1 MTTHI
6 DSEYQASAIEPQVQQ
21 DWESRKAFKV
31 ADTVEGPRRYIL
43 SMFPYPSG
51 KLHMGHVR
59 NYTIGDV
66 ISRFHTLKGE
76 TVLQPMGWD
85 AFGLPAENAAIAHQ
99 VAPAKWT
106 FENIAYMRDQ
116 LKKLGLAVDWDRE
129 FATCTPEYYRWE
141 QWLFV
146 QLYKKGLIYRKLSTV
161 NWDPVDQTVLANE
174 QVENGRGWRS
184 GALVEKRDIPMYYF
198 RITDYAQELLDDLDT
213 LKDGWP
219 QQVLTMQRNWIGRS
233 QGMEITFPSA
243 NTEVYADGLTVFTTR
258 ADTLMGVTYVAVA
271 AEHPMALKA
280 AETNPTLAAFIEECR
295 MGSVA
300 EADLATAEKKGMAT
314 GLSVEHPVTGKKI
327 PVWIA
332 NYVLMS
338 YGSGAVMAVP
348 AHDERDFE
356 FANKYNL
363 PIKQVI
369 QIDQPNAEDIKYLTE
384 LKLLALNKGGDFH
397 YEKFITIVKPTS
409 EILSNILKMI
419 EKNIF
424 IKDNL
429 NYKIDH
435 IVDYLKKRI
444 HKLSGREVP
453 YKKFSTTEWQE
464 WYGSKE
470 GKLVNSGEFDGL
482 DLQGA
487 YNAFLA
493 KLEPT
498 ELANS
503 KVQFRLRD
511 WGVSRQ
517 RYWGCPIPMINCPSC
532 GQVPVPED
540 QLPVVLPT
548 DVVPDGSGNPLN
560 KMPEFYE
567 TKCPSCH
574 GDARR
579 ETDTL
584 DTFVESSWYY
594 ARYASPDFTDGL
606 VKPEAAQ
613 TWLPVNQYIGGVE
626 HAILHLLYAR
636 FFHKLMRDEG
646 VVQGDEPFTNLL
658 TQGMVLA
665 DTFYREAESGKKTW
679 FNPADIELE
688 KDDKGRVLSAKYS
701 GDGQEVVVGGQEKM
715 SKSKNN
721 GIDPQSIIDQY
732 GADTARVFMMFA
744 APPDQSLEWSDAGV
758 EGANRFLKRLWRLA
772 TGFLEKGNN
781 ASNIDKAALSTAA
794 QDLRRKTHETIQK
807 VGDDIERRHAF
818 NTAIAAMMEL
828 LNANNKFEAQDDN
841 DAAVARESITT
852 LLTLLAPF
860 APHLSQTLLAEFGI
874 ELEKVLF
881 PAVDE
886 SALTRNTQTIV
897 VQVNGK
903 LRGKLEVSV
912 DASKDDILAQAK
924 ALPEVQQFLTGPTK
938 KEIVVPNKLVNLVV

>member
-1 MTTHI
+1 MTTSHI

-21 DWESRKAFKV
+21 DWDNRKVFKV
-31 ADTVEGPRRYIL
+31 ADTVEGKHRYIL

-66 ISRFHTLKGE
+66 ISRFYRLKGE

-116 LKKLGLAVDWDRE
+116 LKKLGLSVDWDRE
-129 FATCTPEYYRWE
+129 FATCTPEYYHWE

-213 LKDGWP
+213 LQDGWP

-233 QGMEITFPSA
+233 TGMEITFPSA
-243 NTEVYADGLTVFTTR
+243 NTEIYADGLTVYTTR

-271 AEHPMALKA
+271 AEHPLALKA
-280 AETNPTLAAFIEECR
+280 AENNPELAAFIEECR

-314 GLSVEHPVTGKKI
+314 GLFVKHPVTGDEL

-356 FANKYNL
+356 FANKFNL

-369 QIDQPNAEDIKYLTE
+369 DAKAADD
-384 LKLLALNKGGDFH
+384 A
-397 YEKFITIVKPTS
+397 
-409 EILSNILKMI
+409 
-419 EKNIF
+419 
-424 IKDNL
+424 
-429 NYKIDH
+429 
-435 IVDYLKKRI
+435 DY
-444 HKLSGREVP
+444 SA
-453 YKKFSTTEWQE
+453 TEWQE

-482 DLQGA
+482 DFQA
-487 YNAFLA
+487 AFDAFLA
-493 KLEPT
+493 KLEPQG
-498 ELANS
+498 LANA

-517 RYWGCPIPMINCPSC
+517 RYWGCPIPMINCNTC

-567 TKCPSCH
+567 TKCPCCG

-594 ARYASPDFTDGL
+594 ARYASPDFTGGM

-613 TWLPVNQYIGGVE
+613 NWLPVNQYIGGVE

-646 VVQGDEPFTNLL
+646 VVQGNEPFTNLL

-665 DTFYREAESGKKTW
+665 DTFYREAENGKKTW

-688 KDDKGRVLSAKYS
+688 RDEKGRILSAKYS
-701 GDGQEVVVGGQEKM
+701 GDGQEVIIGGQEKM

-721 GIDPQSIIDQY
+721 GIDPQAIIDQY

-758 EGANRFLKRLWRLA
+758 EGANRFLKRVWRLA
-772 TGFLEKGNN
+772 AGFLETGNQTTT
-781 ASNIDKAALSTAA
+781 IDTANLSKDA

-818 NTAIAAMMEL
+818 NTAIAALMEL
-828 LNANNKFEAQDDN
+828 LNATNKFEAKDDN
-841 DAAVARESITT
+841 DAAVAREAITT

-860 APHLSQTLLAEFGI
+860 APHLSQTLLTQFGI
-874 ELEKVLF
+874 DLTAAAF
-881 PAVDE
+881 PQVDE

-903 LRGKLEVSV
+903 LRGKLDVAV
-912 DASKDDILAQAK
+912 DISKDDLLALAK

>member
-1 MTTHI
+1 MTTPHI
-6 DSEYQASAIEPQVQQ
+6 DPEYQASAIEPQIQK
-21 DWESRKAFKV
+21 DWADRQVFKV
-31 ADTVEGPRRYIL
+31 ADTVTQKHRYIL

-66 ISRFHTLKGE
+66 ISRFYRLKGE
-76 TVLQPMGWD
+76 AVLQPMGWD
-85 AFGLPAENAAIAHQ
+85 AFGLPAENAAIAHK
-99 VAPAKWT
+99 VAPAQWT

-116 LKKLGLAVDWDRE
+116 LKRLGLSVDWDRE
-129 FATCTPEYYRWE
+129 FATCTPEYYHWE

-198 RITDYAQELLDDLDT
+198 RITDYAQELLDDLDQ
-213 LKDGWP
+213 LQAGWP

-233 QGMEITFPSA
+233 QGMEIIFPSA
-243 NTEVYADGLTVFTTR
+243 DPSRYADPITVYTTR
-258 ADTLMGVTYVAVA
+258 GDTLMGASYVAVA
-271 AEHPMALKA
+271 AEHPLALQA
-280 AETNPTLAAFIEECR
+280 AENNATLKAFIEECR

-314 GLSVEHPVTGKKI
+314 GYFVEHPLTGAKL

-356 FANKYNL
+356 FANKYQL
-363 PIKQVI
+363 PIQQVI
-369 QIDQPNAEDIKYLTE
+369 DAQGAEDRPFDAT
-384 LKLLALNKGGDFH
+384 
-397 YEKFITIVKPTS
+397 V
-409 EILSNILKMI
+409 
-419 EKNIF
+419 
-424 IKDNL
+424 
-429 NYKIDH
+429 
-435 IVDYLKKRI
+435 
-444 HKLSGREVP
+444 
-453 YKKFSTTEWQE
+453 WQE
-464 WYGSKE
+464 WYGAKH
-470 GKLVNSGEFDGL
+470 GKLVHSAEFDGL
-482 DLQGA
+482 DFDTA
-487 YNAFLA
+487 YSAILA
-493 KLEPT
+493 KLEAKN
-498 ELANS
+498 LGNS

-517 RYWGCPIPMINCPSC
+517 RYWGCPIPMINCTQC
-532 GQVPVPED
+532 GQVPVPEE
-540 QLPVVLPT
+540 QLPVILPT

-560 KMPEFYE
+560 KMPEFYQ
-567 TKCPSCH
+567 TTCPSC
-574 GDARR
+574 GGEARR

-594 ARYASPDFTDGL
+594 ARFASPDFQAGL
-606 VKPEAAQ
+606 VSAEAAQ

-646 VVQGDEPFTNLL
+646 VVQGNEPFSHLL

-665 DTFYREAESGKKTW
+665 DTYYREDANGKKTW
-679 FNPADIELE
+679 FNPADIELTR
-688 KDDKGRVLSAKYS
+688 DDKGRILKAVYRE
-701 GDGQEVVVGGQEKM
+701 DGEEVVVGGQEKM

-721 GIDPQSIIDQY
+721 GIDPQQIIDLY

-758 EGANRFLKRLWRLA
+758 EGANRFLKRVWRM
-772 TGFLEKGNN
+772 TYNF
-781 ASNIDKAALSTAA
+781 LSTGATQRDFDASKLSPAA
-794 QDLRRKTHETIQK
+794 QDLRRKTHQTIEK
-807 VGDDIERRHAF
+807 VSDDIERRFAF
-818 NTAIAAMMEL
+818 NTSIAALMEL
-828 LNANNKFEAQDDN
+828 LNAINKFAAKTADDHAVSFEAI
-841 DAAVARESITT
+841 RS
-852 LLTLLAPF
+852 LLILLAPF
-860 APHLSQTLLAEFGI
+860 APHLSQVLLAELG
-874 ELEKVLF
+874 LDLTTQQL
-881 PAVDE
+881 PQVDP
-886 SALTRNTQTIV
+886 SALVSNTQTIV

-903 LRGKLEVSV
+903 LRAKLEVAV
-912 DASKDDILAQAK
+912 DTDKDELIALAK
-924 ALPEVQQFLTGPTK
+924 ALPEVQQFLTGATK
-938 KEIVVPNKLVNLVV
+938 KEIVVPNKLVNFVV

>member
-1 MTTHI
+1 MTTSHI
-6 DSEYQASAIEPQVQQ
+6 DPEYQASAIEPNVQQ

-31 ADTVEGPRRYIL
+31 ADTVEGKHRYIL

-66 ISRFHTLKGE
+66 ISRFHRLKGE

-116 LKKLGLAVDWDRE
+116 LKKLGLSVDWDRE
-129 FATCTPEYYRWE
+129 FATCTPEYYHWE

-198 RITDYAQELLDDLDT
+198 RITDYAQELLDDLDS

-243 NTEVYADGLTVFTTR
+243 NPEIYADDLTVYTTR
-258 ADTLMGVTYVAVA
+258 GDTLMGVTYVAVA

-280 AETNPTLAAFIEECR
+280 AESNPKLAAFIEECR

-314 GLSVEHPVTGKKI
+314 GLSVKHPITGEAV

-356 FANKYNL
+356 FANKFGLN
-363 PIKQVI
+363 IKQVI
-369 QIDQPNAEDIKYLTE
+369 DAKGAEDQ
-384 LKLLALNKGGDFH
+384 A
-397 YEKFITIVKPTS
+397 
-409 EILSNILKMI
+409 
-419 EKNIF
+419 
-424 IKDNL
+424 
-429 NYKIDH
+429 
-435 IVDYLKKRI
+435 
-444 HKLSGREVP
+444 
-453 YKKFSTTEWQE
+453 FSATEWQE
-464 WYGSKE
+464 WYGSKD
-470 GKLVNSGEFDGL
+470 GTLVNSGEFDGL
-482 DLQGA
+482 
-487 YNAFLA
+487 AFQA
-493 KLEPT
+493 AFDAFITKLEPQK
-498 ELANS
+498 LANT

-517 RYWGCPIPMINCPSC
+517 RYWGCPIPMINCNTC
-532 GQVPVPED
+532 GQVPVPEE
-540 QLPVVLPT
+540 QLPVILPT

-567 TKCPSCH
+567 TKCPCC
-574 GDARR
+574 GADARR

-594 ARYASPDFTDGL
+594 ARYASPDFTGGL

-613 TWLPVNQYIGGVE
+613 SWLPVNQYIGGVE

-646 VVQGDEPFTNLL
+646 VVQGNEPFTNLL

-688 KDDKGRVLSAKYS
+688 KDEKGRILSAKYT

-758 EGANRFLKRLWRLA
+758 EGSNRFLKRVWRLT

-781 ASNIDKAALSTAA
+781 ATAIDVANLSKDA

-818 NTAIAAMMEL
+818 NTAIAAQMEL
-828 LNANNKFEAQDDN
+828 LNACNKFEANTDN
-841 DAAVARESITT
+841 DIAVERESIIA
-852 LLTLLAPF
+852 LLTMLAPF
-860 APHLSQTLLAEFGI
+860 APHLSQTLLAQFDI
-874 ELEKVLF
+874 DLTTTLF
-881 PAVDE
+881 PEVDA

-912 DASKDDILAQAK
+912 DTSKEDILAQAK

>member
-1 MTTHI
+1 MTISHI
-6 DSEYQASAIEPQVQQ
+6 DPEYQASAIEPNVQQ
-21 DWESRKAFKV
+21 DWEARKVFKV
-31 ADTVEGPRRYIL
+31 ADTCEGKHRYIL

-51 KLHMGHVR
+51 RLHMGHVR

-66 ISRFHTLKGE
+66 ISRFHRLKGE

-116 LKKLGLAVDWDRE
+116 LKKLGLSVDWDRE
-129 FATCTPEYYRWE
+129 FATCTPEYYHWE

-213 LKDGWP
+213 LKEGWP

-243 NTEVYADGLTVFTTR
+243 NPELYADDLTVYTTR
-258 ADTLMGVTYVAVA
+258 GDTLMGVTYVAVA
-271 AEHPMALKA
+271 AEHPMALQA
-280 AETNPTLAAFIEECR
+280 AENNPTLKAFIEECR

-300 EADLATAEKKGMAT
+300 EADLAVAEKKGMAT
-314 GLSVEHPVTGKKI
+314 GLFVKHPVTGEAV

-356 FANKYNL
+356 FANKFGLN
-363 PIKQVI
+363 IKQVI
-369 QIDQPNAEDIKYLTE
+369 DAKGADDAE
-384 LKLLALNKGGDFH
+384 
-397 YEKFITIVKPTS
+397 
-409 EILSNILKMI
+409 
-419 EKNIF
+419 
-424 IKDNL
+424 
-429 NYKIDH
+429 
-435 IVDYLKKRI
+435 
-444 HKLSGREVP
+444 
-453 YKKFSTTEWQE
+453 FSSTQWQE

-470 GKLVNSGEFDGL
+470 GTLVNSAEFDGL
-482 DLQGA
+482 TFQA
-487 YNAFLA
+487 AFDALIA
-493 KLEPT
+493 KLEPQQ
-498 ELANS
+498 LANT

-517 RYWGCPIPMINCPSC
+517 RYWGCPIPMINCETC
-532 GQVPVPED
+532 GQVPVPEE
-540 QLPVVLPT
+540 QLPVILPT

-560 KMPEFYE
+560 KMPEFYQ
-567 TKCPSCH
+567 TSCPCC
-574 GDARR
+574 GADARR

-594 ARYASPDFTDGL
+594 ARYASPDFKGGL

-613 TWLPVNQYIGGVE
+613 SWLPVNQYIGGVE

-646 VVQGDEPFTNLL
+646 VVQGNEPFANLL

-679 FNPADIELE
+679 FNPADIILE

-721 GIDPQSIIDQY
+721 GIDPQAIIEQY

-758 EGANRFLKRLWRLA
+758 EGAHRFLKRVWRLA
-772 TGFLEKGNN
+772 TGFLEKGH
-781 ASNIDKAALSTAA
+781 AAATIDMSNVSKPA

-818 NTAIAAMMEL
+818 NTAIAAQMEL
-828 LNANNKFEAQDDN
+828 LNSINKFEAQDDN
-841 DAAVARESITT
+841 DVAVERDAIVT

-874 ELEKVLF
+874 ELTSALF
-881 PAVDE
+881 PSVDT

-903 LRGKLEVSV
+903 LRGKLEVPV
-912 DASKDDILAQAK
+912 DISKDDILAQAK

-938 KEIVVPNKLVNLVV
+938 KEIVIPNKLVNLVV

>member
-21 DWESRKAFKV
+21 DWESQKAFKV
-31 ADTVEGPRRYIL
+31 ADTVECPRRYIL

-66 ISRFHTLKGE
+66 ISRFYRLKGE

-116 LKKLGLAVDWDRE
+116 LKKLGLSVDWDRE
-129 FATCTPEYYRWE
+129 FATCTPEYYHWE

-213 LKDGWP
+213 LQDGWP

-233 QGMEITFPSA
+233 TGMEITFPSA
-243 NTEVYADGLTVFTTR
+243 NTEIYADGLTIYTTR

-271 AEHPMALKA
+271 AEHPLALKA
-280 AETNPTLAAFIEECR
+280 AENNPELAAFIEECR

-314 GLSVEHPVTGKKI
+314 GLFVKHPVTGDEL

-356 FANKYNL
+356 FANKFNL

-369 QIDQPNAEDIKYLTE
+369 DAKAADD
-384 LKLLALNKGGDFH
+384 A
-397 YEKFITIVKPTS
+397 
-409 EILSNILKMI
+409 
-419 EKNIF
+419 
-424 IKDNL
+424 
-429 NYKIDH
+429 
-435 IVDYLKKRI
+435 DY
-444 HKLSGREVP
+444 SA
-453 YKKFSTTEWQE
+453 TEWQE

-470 GKLVNSGEFDGL
+470 GKLVNSGDFDGL
-482 DLQGA
+482 DFQA
-487 YNAFLA
+487 AFDAFLA
-493 KLEPT
+493 KLEPQN
-498 ELANS
+498 LANA

-517 RYWGCPIPMINCPSC
+517 RYWGCPIPMINCNTC

-567 TKCPSCH
+567 TKCPCCG

-594 ARYASPDFTDGL
+594 ARYASPDFTGGM

-613 TWLPVNQYIGGVE
+613 NWLPVNQYIGGVE

-646 VVQGDEPFTNLL
+646 VVQGNEPFTNLL

-665 DTFYREAESGKKTW
+665 DTFYREAENGKKTW

-688 KDDKGRVLSAKYS
+688 RDEKGRILSAKYS
-701 GDGQEVVVGGQEKM
+701 GDGQEVIIGGQEKM

-721 GIDPQSIIDQY
+721 GIDPQAIIDQY

-758 EGANRFLKRLWRLA
+758 EGANRFLKRVWRLA
-772 TGFLEKGNN
+772 AGFLETGNQTTT
-781 ASNIDKAALSTAA
+781 IDTANLSKDA

-818 NTAIAAMMEL
+818 NTAIAALMEL
-828 LNANNKFEAQDDN
+828 LNATNKFEAKDDN
-841 DAAVARESITT
+841 DAAVAREAITT

-860 APHLSQTLLAEFGI
+860 APHLSQTLLTQFSIDLTAAA
-874 ELEKVLF
+874 F
-881 PAVDE
+881 PQVDE

-903 LRGKLEVSV
+903 LRGKLDVAV
-912 DASKDDILAQAK
+912 DISKDDLLALAK

>member
-6 DSEYQASAIEPQVQQ
+6 DPEYQASAIEPQVQS
-21 DWESRKAFKV
+21 DWETRKAFKV

-66 ISRFHTLKGE
+66 ISRFHRLKGE

-106 FENIAYMRDQ
+106 FENIDYMRNQ
-116 LKKLGLAVDWDRE
+116 LKKLGLSIDWDRE

-243 NTEVYADGLTVFTTR
+243 NPDVYADGLTVFTTR

-280 AETNPTLAAFIEECR
+280 AENNPELAAFIEECR

-314 GLSVEHPVTGKKI
+314 GLSVKHPVTGEEV

-348 AHDERDFE
+348 SHDERDFE
-356 FANKYNL
+356 FANKYGL
-363 PIKQVI
+363 TIKQVI
-369 QIDQPNAEDIKYLTE
+369 DAKGTDDAEFDATQ
-384 LKLLALNKGGDFH
+384 
-397 YEKFITIVKPTS
+397 
-409 EILSNILKMI
+409 
-419 EKNIF
+419 
-424 IKDNL
+424 
-429 NYKIDH
+429 
-435 IVDYLKKRI
+435 
-444 HKLSGREVP
+444 
-453 YKKFSTTEWQE
+453 WQE

-470 GKLVNSGEFDGL
+470 GKLVNSDEFDGL
-482 DLQGA
+482 DFQGA
-487 YNAFLA
+487 FDAFLA
-493 KLEPT
+493 KLEPQG
-498 ELANS
+498 LANV

-517 RYWGCPIPMINCPSC
+517 RYWGCPIPMINCDTC
-532 GQVPVPED
+532 GQVPVPEE

-567 TKCPSCH
+567 TTCPCCG

-594 ARYASPDFTDGL
+594 ARYASPDFTDGM
-606 VKPEAAQ
+606 VKPEAGQ

-646 VVQGDEPFTNLL
+646 VVQGNEPFTNLL

-665 DTFYREAESGKKTW
+665 DTYYRESESGKKTW

-688 KDDKGRVLSAKYS
+688 KDEKGRITSAKYK
-701 GDGQEVVVGGQEKM
+701 GDGQDVIVGGQEKM

-721 GIDPQSIIDQY
+721 GIDPQAIIDQY

-758 EGANRFLKRLWRLA
+758 EGANRFLKRVWRLA
-772 TGFLEKGNN
+772 TGFLEQGNN

-828 LNANNKFEAQDDN
+828 LNANNKFEAKDDN
-841 DAAVARESITT
+841 DVAVARESITT

-860 APHLSQTLLAEFGI
+860 APHLSQTLLAQFGI
-874 ELEKVLF
+874 ELTSAQF
-881 PAVDE
+881 PTVDE

>member
-66 ISRFHTLKGE
+66 ISRFHRLKGE

-106 FENIAYMRDQ
+106 FENIDYMRNQ
-116 LKKLGLAVDWDRE
+116 LKKLGLSVDWDRE

-198 RITDYAQELLDDLDT
+198 RITDYAQELLDDLET

-243 NTEVYADGLTVFTTR
+243 NPEVYADGLTVFTTR

-280 AETNPTLAAFIEECR
+280 AENNPELQAFIEECR

-314 GLSVEHPVTGKKI
+314 GLSVKHPVTGEEV

-348 AHDERDFE
+348 SHDERDFE
-356 FANKYNL
+356 FANKYGL
-363 PIKQVI
+363 TIKQVI
-369 QIDQPNAEDIKYLTE
+369 DAKGAEDT
-384 LKLLALNKGGDFH
+384 DFDA
-397 YEKFITIVKPTS
+397 TQ
-409 EILSNILKMI
+409 
-419 EKNIF
+419 
-424 IKDNL
+424 
-429 NYKIDH
+429 
-435 IVDYLKKRI
+435 
-444 HKLSGREVP
+444 
-453 YKKFSTTEWQE
+453 WQE
-464 WYGSKE
+464 WYGSKD

-482 DLQGA
+482 DFQGA
-487 YNAFLA
+487 FDAFLA
-493 KLEPT
+493 KLEPQG
-498 ELANS
+498 LANV

-517 RYWGCPIPMINCPSC
+517 RYWGCPIPMINCDKC

-567 TKCPSCH
+567 TKCPCCG

-594 ARYASPDFTDGL
+594 ARYASPDFTDGM
-606 VKPEAAQ
+606 VKPEAGQ

-646 VVQGDEPFTNLL
+646 VVQGNEPFTNLL

-665 DTFYREAESGKKTW
+665 DTYYRESESGKKTW

-688 KDDKGRVLSAKYS
+688 RDEKGRITSAKYK
-701 GDGQEVVVGGQEKM
+701 GDGQDVIVGGQEKM

-721 GIDPQSIIDQY
+721 GIDPQAIIDQY

-758 EGANRFLKRLWRLA
+758 EGANRFLKRVWRLA
-772 TGFLEKGNN
+772 TGFLEKGNT
-781 ASNIDKAALSTAA
+781 ATDFDKAALSTAA

-828 LNANNKFEAQDDN
+828 LNANNKFEAKDDN
-841 DAAVARESITT
+841 DVAVARESITT

-860 APHLSQTLLAEFGI
+860 APHLSQTLLAQFGI
-874 ELEKVLF
+874 ELTQAQF
-881 PAVDE
+881 PQVDE

>member
-6 DSEYQASAIEPQVQQ
+6 DPEYQASAIEPNVQQ
-21 DWESRKAFKV
+21 DWETRKAFKV
-31 ADTVEGPRRYIL
+31 ADTVEGPHRYIL

-66 ISRFHTLKGE
+66 ISRFHRLKGE

-116 LKKLGLAVDWDRE
+116 LKKLGLSVDWDRE
-129 FATCTPEYYRWE
+129 FATCTPEYYHWE

-198 RITDYAQELLDDLDT
+198 RITDYAQELLDDLDS

-233 QGMEITFPSA
+233 QGMEITFPST
-243 NTEVYADGLTVFTTR
+243 NPEIYADDLTVYTTR
-258 ADTLMGVTYVAVA
+258 GDTLMGVTYVAVA

-280 AETNPTLAAFIEECR
+280 AALQSEAGNPELAAFIEECR

-314 GLSVEHPVTGKKI
+314 GLSVKHPVTGEAV

-356 FANKYNL
+356 FANKYGL
-363 PIKQVI
+363 TIKQVI
-369 QIDQPNAEDIKYLTE
+369 DA
-384 LKLLALNKGGDFH
+384 KGADDADF
-397 YEKFITIVKPTS
+397 
-409 EILSNILKMI
+409 
-419 EKNIF
+419 
-424 IKDNL
+424 D
-429 NYKIDH
+429 
-435 IVDYLKKRI
+435 
-444 HKLSGREVP
+444 
-453 YKKFSTTEWQE
+453 STQWQE

-482 DLQGA
+482 DFQS
-487 YNAFLA
+487 AFDAFIA
-493 KLEPT
+493 KLEPQN
-498 ELANS
+498 LANT

-517 RYWGCPIPMINCPSC
+517 RYWGCPIPMINCETC
-532 GQVPVPED
+532 GQVPVPEE
-540 QLPVVLPT
+540 QLPVILPT

-567 TKCPSCH
+567 TACPCC
-574 GDARR
+574 GADARR

-594 ARYASPDFTDGL
+594 ARYASPDFTGGM

-613 TWLPVNQYIGGVE
+613 SWLPVNQYIGGVE

-646 VVQGDEPFTNLL
+646 VVQGNEPFTNLL

-688 KDDKGRVLSAKYS
+688 KDEKGRVLSAKYK

-721 GIDPQSIIDQY
+721 GIDPQAIIDQY

-758 EGANRFLKRLWRLA
+758 EGAHRFLKRVWRLA
-772 TGFLEKGNN
+772 TGFLEQGNS
-781 ASNIDKAALSTAA
+781 ASTIDKANLSKDA

-807 VGDDIERRHAF
+807 VGDDLDRRHAF

-828 LNANNKFEAQDDN
+828 LNANNKFEAKDDN

-860 APHLSQTLLAEFGI
+860 APHLSQTLLNEFGI
-874 ELEKVLF
+874 ELTTALF
-881 PAVDE
+881 PVVDE

-924 ALPEVQQFLTGPTK
+924 ALPEIQQFLTGPTK

>member
-6 DSEYQASAIEPQVQQ
+6 DPEYQASAIEPQVQN

-66 ISRFHTLKGE
+66 ISRFHRLKGE

-129 FATCTPEYYRWE
+129 FATCTPEYYHWE

-198 RITDYAQELLDDLDT
+198 RITDYAQELLDDLET

-243 NTEVYADGLTVFTTR
+243 NPEVYAEGLTVFTTR
-258 ADTLMGVTYVAVA
+258 ADTLMGATYVAVA

-280 AETNPTLAAFIEECR
+280 AENNAQLKAFIEECR

-314 GLSVEHPVTGKKI
+314 GLFVKHPITGKEL

-348 AHDERDFE
+348 SHDERDFE
-356 FANKYNL
+356 FANKFQL
-363 PIKQVI
+363 PILQVI
-369 QIDQPNAEDIKYLTE
+369 DAKGADDAE
-384 LKLLALNKGGDFH
+384 F
-397 YEKFITIVKPTS
+397 
-409 EILSNILKMI
+409 
-419 EKNIF
+419 
-424 IKDNL
+424 DN
-429 NYKIDH
+429 
-435 IVDYLKKRI
+435 
-444 HKLSGREVP
+444 
-453 YKKFSTTEWQE
+453 TQWQE

-482 DLQGA
+482 DFQA
-487 YNAFLA
+487 AFDALLA
-493 KLEPT
+493 KLEPQG
-498 ELANS
+498 LANV

-517 RYWGCPIPMINCPSC
+517 RYWGCPIPMINCEKC

-540 QLPVVLPT
+540 QLPVILPT
-548 DVVPDGSGNPLN
+548 NVVPDGSGNPLN
-560 KMPEFYE
+560 KMPEFYQ
-567 TKCPSCH
+567 TTCPCC
-574 GDARR
+574 GGEARR

-594 ARYASPDFTDGL
+594 ARYASPDFTGGM

-646 VVQGDEPFTNLL
+646 VVQGNEPFTNLL

-665 DTFYREAESGKKTW
+665 DTFYREAENGKKTW

-688 KDDKGRVLSAKYS
+688 KDEKGRVLSAKYT
-701 GDGQEVVVGGQEKM
+701 GDGQAVIVGGQEKM

-721 GIDPQSIIDQY
+721 GIDPQAIIDQY

-758 EGANRFLKRLWRLA
+758 EGANRFLKRVWRLA
-772 TGFLEKGNN
+772 ASFLEKG
-781 ASNIDKAALSTAA
+781 SNVTAIDSSKLATAA

-818 NTAIAAMMEL
+818 NTAIAALMEL
-828 LNANNKFEAQDDN
+828 LNACNKFEAQSEQDL
-841 DAAVARESITT
+841 AVEREAIVT

-874 ELEKVLF
+874 ELTATLF
-881 PAVDE
+881 PVVDE
-886 SALTRNTQTIV
+886 SALTRSTQTIV

-903 LRGKLEVSV
+903 LRGKLDVAI
-912 DASKDDILAQAK
+912 DASKEDILALAK
-924 ALPEVQQFLTGPTK
+924 VLPEVQPFLTGPTK

>member
-1 MTTHI
+1 MTTSHI

-21 DWESRKAFKV
+21 DWDNRKVFKV
-31 ADTVEGPRRYIL
+31 ADTVEGKHRYIL

-66 ISRFHTLKGE
+66 ISRFYRLKGE

-116 LKKLGLAVDWDRE
+116 LKKLGLSVDWDRE
-129 FATCTPEYYRWE
+129 FATCTPEYYHWE

-213 LKDGWP
+213 LQDGWP

-233 QGMEITFPSA
+233 TGMEITFPSA
-243 NTEVYADGLTVFTTR
+243 NTEIYADGLTVYTTR

-271 AEHPMALKA
+271 AEHPLALRA
-280 AETNPTLAAFIEECR
+280 AENNPELAAFIEECR

-314 GLSVEHPVTGKKI
+314 GLFVKHPVTGDEL

-356 FANKYNL
+356 FANKFNL

-369 QIDQPNAEDIKYLTE
+369 DA
-384 LKLLALNKGGDFH
+384 KGTD
-397 YEKFITIVKPTS
+397 
-409 EILSNILKMI
+409 
-419 EKNIF
+419 
-424 IKDNL
+424 DA
-429 NYKIDH
+429 
-435 IVDYLKKRI
+435 DY
-444 HKLSGREVP
+444 SA
-453 YKKFSTTEWQE
+453 TEWQE

-482 DLQGA
+482 DFQA
-487 YNAFLA
+487 AFDAFLA
-493 KLEPT
+493 KLEPQN
-498 ELANS
+498 LANA

-517 RYWGCPIPMINCPSC
+517 RYWGCPIPMINCNTC

-567 TKCPSCH
+567 TKCPCCG

-594 ARYASPDFTDGL
+594 ARYASPDFTGGM

-613 TWLPVNQYIGGVE
+613 NWLPVNQYIGGVE

-646 VVQGDEPFTNLL
+646 VVQGNEPFTNLL

-665 DTFYREAESGKKTW
+665 DTFYREAENGKKTW

-688 KDDKGRVLSAKYS
+688 RDEKGRILSAKYS
-701 GDGQEVVVGGQEKM
+701 GDGREVIIGGQEKM

-721 GIDPQSIIDQY
+721 GIDPQAIIDQY

-758 EGANRFLKRLWRLA
+758 EGANRFLKRVWRLA
-772 TGFLEKGNN
+772 AGFLETGNQTTT
-781 ASNIDKAALSTAA
+781 IDTANLSKDA

-818 NTAIAAMMEL
+818 NTAIAALMEL
-828 LNANNKFEAQDDN
+828 LNATNKFEAKDDN
-841 DAAVARESITT
+841 DAAVAREAITT

-860 APHLSQTLLAEFGI
+860 APHLSQTLLTQFGI
-874 ELEKVLF
+874 DLTAAAF
-881 PAVDE
+881 PQVDE

-903 LRGKLEVSV
+903 LRGKLDVAV
-912 DASKDDILAQAK
+912 DISKDDLLALAK

>member
-1 MTTHI
+1 MTTSHI

-21 DWESRKAFKV
+21 DWDNRKVFKV
-31 ADTVEGPRRYIL
+31 ADTVEGKHRYIL

-66 ISRFHTLKGE
+66 ISRFYRLKGE

-116 LKKLGLAVDWDRE
+116 LKKLGLSVDWDRE
-129 FATCTPEYYRWE
+129 FATCTPEYYHWE

-198 RITDYAQELLDDLDT
+198 RITGYAQELLDDLDT
-213 LKDGWP
+213 LQDGWP

-233 QGMEITFPSA
+233 TGMEITFPSA
-243 NTEVYADGLTVFTTR
+243 NTEIYADGLTIYTTR

-271 AEHPMALKA
+271 AEHPLALKA
-280 AETNPTLAAFIEECR
+280 AENNPELAAFIEECR

-314 GLSVEHPVTGKKI
+314 GLFVKHPVTGDEL

-356 FANKYNL
+356 FANKFNL

-369 QIDQPNAEDIKYLTE
+369 DAKAADD
-384 LKLLALNKGGDFH
+384 A
-397 YEKFITIVKPTS
+397 
-409 EILSNILKMI
+409 
-419 EKNIF
+419 
-424 IKDNL
+424 
-429 NYKIDH
+429 
-435 IVDYLKKRI
+435 DY
-444 HKLSGREVP
+444 SA
-453 YKKFSTTEWQE
+453 TEWQE

-482 DLQGA
+482 DFQA
-487 YNAFLA
+487 AFDAFLA
-493 KLEPT
+493 KLEPQN
-498 ELANS
+498 LANA

-517 RYWGCPIPMINCPSC
+517 RYWGCPIPMINCNTC

-567 TKCPSCH
+567 TKCPCCGS
-574 GDARR
+574 DARR

-594 ARYASPDFTDGL
+594 ARYASPDFTGGM

-613 TWLPVNQYIGGVE
+613 NWLPVNQYIGGVE

-646 VVQGDEPFTNLL
+646 VVQGNEPFTNLL

-665 DTFYREAESGKKTW
+665 DTFYREAENGKKTW

-688 KDDKGRVLSAKYS
+688 RDEKGRILSAKYS
-701 GDGQEVVVGGQEKM
+701 GDGQEVIIGGQEKM

-721 GIDPQSIIDQY
+721 GIDPQAIIDQY

-758 EGANRFLKRLWRLA
+758 EGANRFLKRVWRLA
-772 TGFLEKGNN
+772 AGFLETGNQTTT
-781 ASNIDKAALSTAA
+781 IDTANLSKDA

-818 NTAIAAMMEL
+818 NTAIAALMEL
-828 LNANNKFEAQDDN
+828 LNATNKFEAKDDN
-841 DAAVARESITT
+841 DAAVAREAITT

-860 APHLSQTLLAEFGI
+860 APHLSQTLLTQFGI
-874 ELEKVLF
+874 DLTAAAF
-881 PAVDE
+881 PQVDE

-903 LRGKLEVSV
+903 LRGKLDVAV
-912 DASKDDILAQAK
+912 DISKDDLLALAK

>member
-1 MTTHI
+1 MTISHI
-6 DSEYQASAIEPQVQQ
+6 DPEYQASAIEPNVQQ
-21 DWESRKAFKV
+21 DWEARKVFKV
-31 ADTVEGPRRYIL
+31 ADTCEGKHRYIL

-51 KLHMGHVR
+51 RLHMGHVR

-66 ISRFHTLKGE
+66 ISRFHRLKGE

-116 LKKLGLAVDWDRE
+116 LKKLGLSVDWDRE
-129 FATCTPEYYRWE
+129 FATCTPEYYHWE

-213 LKDGWP
+213 LKEGWP

-243 NTEVYADGLTVFTTR
+243 NPELYADDLTVYTTR
-258 ADTLMGVTYVAVA
+258 GDTLMGVTYVAVA
-271 AEHPMALKA
+271 AEHPMALQA
-280 AETNPTLAAFIEECR
+280 AENNPTLKAFIEECR

-300 EADLATAEKKGMAT
+300 EADLAVAEKKGMAT
-314 GLSVEHPVTGKKI
+314 GLFVKHPVTGEAV

-356 FANKYNL
+356 FANKFGLN
-363 PIKQVI
+363 IKQVI
-369 QIDQPNAEDIKYLTE
+369 DAKGADDAE
-384 LKLLALNKGGDFH
+384 
-397 YEKFITIVKPTS
+397 
-409 EILSNILKMI
+409 
-419 EKNIF
+419 
-424 IKDNL
+424 
-429 NYKIDH
+429 
-435 IVDYLKKRI
+435 
-444 HKLSGREVP
+444 
-453 YKKFSTTEWQE
+453 FSSTQWQE

-470 GKLVNSGEFDGL
+470 GTLVNSAEFDGL
-482 DLQGA
+482 TFQA
-487 YNAFLA
+487 AFDALIA
-493 KLEPT
+493 KLEPQQ
-498 ELANS
+498 LANT

-517 RYWGCPIPMINCPSC
+517 RYWGCPIPMINCDTC
-532 GQVPVPED
+532 GQVPVPEE
-540 QLPVVLPT
+540 QLPVILPT

-560 KMPEFYE
+560 KMPEFYQ
-567 TKCPSCH
+567 TSCPCC
-574 GDARR
+574 GADARR

-594 ARYASPDFTDGL
+594 ARYASPDFKGGL

-613 TWLPVNQYIGGVE
+613 SWLPVNQYIGGVE

-646 VVQGDEPFTNLL
+646 VVQGNEPFANLL

-679 FNPADIELE
+679 FNPADIILE

-721 GIDPQSIIDQY
+721 GIDPQAIIEQY

-758 EGANRFLKRLWRLA
+758 EGAHRFLKRVWRLA
-772 TGFLEKGNN
+772 TGFLEKGH
-781 ASNIDKAALSTAA
+781 AVATIDMSNVSKSA

-818 NTAIAAMMEL
+818 NTAIAAQMEL
-828 LNANNKFEAQDDN
+828 LNSINKFEAQDDN
-841 DAAVARESITT
+841 DVAVERDAIVT

-874 ELEKVLF
+874 ELTSALF
-881 PAVDE
+881 PSVDT

-903 LRGKLEVSV
+903 LRGKLEVAV
-912 DASKDDILAQAK
+912 DISKDDILAQAK

-938 KEIVVPNKLVNLVV
+938 KEIVIPNKLVNLVV